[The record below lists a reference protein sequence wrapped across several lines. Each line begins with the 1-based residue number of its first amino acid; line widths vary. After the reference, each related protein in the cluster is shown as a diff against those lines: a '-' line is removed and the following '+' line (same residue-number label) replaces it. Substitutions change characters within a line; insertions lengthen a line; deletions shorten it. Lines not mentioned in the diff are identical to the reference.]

1 LLVSLFESY
10 DDAQTCVHQ
19 KSTYISCVN
28 SEIHYTQLLLGQS
41 VLTGI
46 CVIYL

>member
-1 LLVSLFESY
+1 MMMHRLAYVKK
-10 DDAQTCVHQ
+10 AH
-19 KSTYISCVN
+19 ISCVN